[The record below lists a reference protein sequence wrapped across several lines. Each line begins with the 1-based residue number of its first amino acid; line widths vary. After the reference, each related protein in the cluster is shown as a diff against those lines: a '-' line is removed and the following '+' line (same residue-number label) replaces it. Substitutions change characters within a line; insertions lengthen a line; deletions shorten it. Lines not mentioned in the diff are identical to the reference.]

1 MNKLKVLVI
10 LILIGI
16 TYTIYQKISNWVI
29 SERKTYRE
37 KKKVTISNRTIE
49 QENSIKYVG
58 VIDNSI
64 KNTIIYAF
72 QTFVT
77 LMLVAFVLF
86 T

>member
-16 TYTIYQKISNWVI
+16 TYTIYQKISKWVI

-58 VIDNSI
+58 VIDKSI

>member
-16 TYTIYQKISNWVI
+16 TYTIYQKISKWVI

>member
-1 MNKLKVLVI
+1 MNKLKVFVI
-10 LILIGI
+10 LILISI
-16 TYTIYQKISNWVI
+16 TYTIYQKISKWVV

-37 KKKVTISNRTIE
+37 KEKVTISNRTIE

-64 KNTIIYAF
+64 KNIIIYAF

>member
-77 LMLVAFVLF
+77 LLLVAFVLF

>member
-16 TYTIYQKISNWVI
+16 TYTIYQKISKWVI
-29 SERKTYRE
+29 SERKTYRDKE
-37 KKKVTISNRTIE
+37 RVTISNQKID
-49 QENSIKYVG
+49 QENNIRYVG
-58 VIDNSI
+58 VIDNSL

-77 LMLVAFVLF
+77 LLLVVFVLF

>member
-16 TYTIYQKISNWVI
+16 TYTIYQKISKWVI
-29 SERKTYRE
+29 SERKTYLDKE
-37 KKKVTISNRTIE
+37 SVTISN
-49 QENSIKYVG
+49 QKKDQVNDIKYVG

-77 LMLVAFVLF
+77 LLLIAFVLF